1 MSVKGALNVTA
12 MMSILLTAL
21 MGFVTWSSAEWV
33 KGRKD
38 VESQHAA
45 SIADMRDRVKGLES
59 DSAQRWRYMEQSIT
73 EIKDTL
79 KELSKRR

>member
-12 MMSILLTAL
+12 MMSIVLTAL

-33 KGRKD
+33 KGRKE
-38 VESQHAA
+38 VESLHAA
-45 SIADMRDRVKGLES
+45 SIATLNDRVKGIES
-59 DSAQRWRYMEQSIT
+59 ENVQRWHYMEQSIT

-79 KELSKRR
+79 KEMARRR